1 MFGWLRKFGDRVDY
15 QTPPQEATYE
25 SRQAALAGVDIRLS
39 ELAGI
44 PLRARTEEHWDELDR
59 LLDRRMRLT
68 EQLVPVVPGRAEAS
82 IENYQE
88 NPW

>member
-15 QTPPQEATYE
+15 QTPPQESPGV
-25 SRQAALAGVDIRLS
+25 SRLEALAGVDIRLA

-44 PLRARTEEHWDELDR
+44 PPWARTAEHWDELDR

-68 EQLVPVVPGRAEAS
+68 ERLVPVVPGRAEAS
-82 IENYQE
+82 IDNYQE

>member
-1 MFGWLRKFGDRVDY
+1 MLGWLRKYGGRVVY
-15 QTPPQEATYE
+15 QTPPQEPAYVSKQE
-25 SRQAALAGVDIRLS
+25 ALAGVDIRLS

-44 PLRARTEEHWDELDR
+44 PPEYRSEEQWDELDR

-68 EQLVPVVPGRAEAS
+68 AALASALGRVEAS